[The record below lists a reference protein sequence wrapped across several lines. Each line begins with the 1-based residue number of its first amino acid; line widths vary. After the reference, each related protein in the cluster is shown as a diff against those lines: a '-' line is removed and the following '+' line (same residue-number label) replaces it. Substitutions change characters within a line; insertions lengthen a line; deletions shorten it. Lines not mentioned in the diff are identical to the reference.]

1 MSTAMAEEK
10 KVRTIAEEEQ
20 EFIQEFNELEDW
32 LIQYQALLELTSDME
47 KLYETERT
55 EENRIHSCQA
65 KLWLVLGYENG
76 KISVRADSESLIV
89 KGIVGVITALFH
101 HRTPEEVRRAD
112 ITFMDKTDIARQIS
126 TDRYKGM
133 QLIIRKIKKFADSCE

>member
-1 MSTAMAEEK
+1 MSTVAEK
-10 KVRTIAEEEQ
+10 RNIRTIAQEEQ
-20 EFIQEFNELEDW
+20 EFIRDFNELEDW

-55 EENRIHSCQA
+55 EETRIHSCQA
-65 KLWLVLGYENG
+65 KLWLVMGYENG

-101 HRTPEEVRRAD
+101 HRTPEEVRQAD
-112 ITFMDKTDIARQIS
+112 ITFLDKTNIARQIS

-133 QLIIRKIKKFADSCE
+133 QLVISKIKKFADSCE